1 MTAEDERD
9 DAPVLFSERECETN
23 EQQSLSSSL
32 LSDQARIA
40 KTWKREKQKWIQCY
54 FRHKRCEVK
63 MRTMACSRTETPV
76 MTRTLT
82 TRLYAQSTISALS

>member
-1 MTAEDERD
+1 MTAEDEGD

-40 KTWKREKQKWIQCY
+40 KTWKREKQKLIQCY
-54 FRHKRCEVK
+54 FRHKCCEVNV
-63 MRTMACSRTETPV
+63 RTSTCST
-76 MTRTLT
+76 
-82 TRLYAQSTISALS
+82 

>member
-54 FRHKRCEVK
+54 FRHKCCEVK
-63 MRTMACSRTETPV
+63 MRTMACSRTETPS
-76 MTRTLT
+76 MCHDHRDMN
-82 TRLYAQSTISALS
+82 